1 MASEEGVA
9 IGTGA
14 ASGAAA
20 GAAAGSVVPV
30 VGTAV
35 GAVLGAV
42 VGGASGY
49 LGARGA
55 KKRRNAQAEARRK
68 YQAALA
74 QYQQQELAR
83 NAQREALLTQQ
94 SQQANTNFQ
103 TYMGQKPGDQSASL
117 QQDAADQASAL
128 YAAQAPTPALA
139 GPLAGQYQAEMNQR
153 VGNSVN
159 SMALDYSTSK
169 QDFAGDANNRD
180 YETATSALSRERNLF
195 EQQAGV
201 GSALS
206 NRDRAIAEA
215 NYGNERARA
224 QNVGS
229 EQMMYGGFANSALQL
244 ANAYGSAQ
252 RQANLRN
259 EAYGNPALTPSANAD
274 SWNSRKPA
282 LRNPYD
288 SVQA

>member
-1 MASEEGVA
+1 MADEYGAAGAGAAS
-9 IGTGA
+9 GA

-20 GAAAGSVVPV
+20 GSAFGPV
-30 VGTAV
+30 GFGV
-35 GAVLGAV
+35 GAGVGAL

-49 LGARGA
+49 LGGLGA
-55 KKRRNAQAEARRK
+55 KKRRKAQEKARRE

-103 TYMGQKPGDQSASL
+103 TYMGQKPGDQTAAL
-117 QQDAADQASAL
+117 QQDAANQSSAL

-139 GPLAGQYQAEMNQR
+139 GPLAGQYQQEMNQR
-153 VGNSVN
+153 VGGNVN
-159 SMALDYSTSK
+159 AMALNYSAGQ
-169 QDFAGDANNRD
+169 QDFAGDANNRN
-180 YETATSALSRERNLF
+180 YETATSALSRERDLF

-215 NYGNERARA
+215 NYDNERARA

-252 RQANLRN
+252 RQANLRK
-259 EAYGNPALTPSANAD
+259 EAYGNPALTPNQQYRNSDMSGYDMRSA
-274 SWNSRKPA
+274 
-282 LRNPYD
+282 
-288 SVQA
+288 

>member
-1 MASEEGVA
+1 MADEEATA

-14 ASGAAA
+14 ASGAAS
-20 GAAAGSVVPV
+20 GAATGAMIGNVPGAIIGGV
-30 VGTAV
+30 I
-35 GAVLGAV
+35 GAVA
-42 VGGASGY
+42 GGASGY
-49 LGARGA
+49 LGAQGA
-55 KKRRNAQAEARRK
+55 KKRRKAQARARK
-68 YQAALA
+68 QYQAALA

-103 TYMGQKPGDQSASL
+103 TYMGQKPGDQSAAL

-153 VGNSVN
+153 VGSSVN

-180 YETATSALSRERNLF
+180 YETATSALSRERTLF

-215 NYGNERARA
+215 NYGIDRSRA
-224 QNVGS
+224 QNAGS
-229 EQMMYGGFANSALQL
+229 EQMMYGGFANSSLQL

-259 EAYGNPALTPSANAD
+259 EAYGNPALTPNQQYRNSDMSGYDMRSA
-274 SWNSRKPA
+274 
-282 LRNPYD
+282 
-288 SVQA
+288 

>member
-1 MASEEGVA
+1 MADSESTA
-9 IGTGA
+9 IGAGA
-14 ASGAAA
+14 ASGAVA
-20 GAAAGSVVPV
+20 
-30 VGTAV
+30 GTAIMPGWGTLIGAGV
-35 GAVLGAV
+35 GA
-42 VGGASGY
+42 ASGY
-49 LGARGA
+49 LGAQGA
-55 KKRRNAQAEARRK
+55 KKRRKAQARARQQ

-83 NAQREALLTQQ
+83 NAQREALLNRQ

-153 VGNSVN
+153 VGNDVN

-215 NYGNERARA
+215 NYGVDRARA
-224 QNVGS
+224 QNAGS

-259 EAYGNPALTPSANAD
+259 EAYGNPALTPSDNAN
-274 SWNSRKPA
+274 SWNSRNPA

>member
-1 MASEEGVA
+1 MADEYGA
-9 IGTGA
+9 AGAGA
-14 ASGAAA
+14 ASGAASGAVA
-20 GAAAGSVVPV
+20 GTMIAPG
-30 VGTAV
+30 VGTAIGAGV
-35 GAVLGAV
+35 GAL

-49 LGARGA
+49 LGGLGA
-55 KKRRNAQAEARRK
+55 KKRRKAQEKARRE

-74 QYQQQELAR
+74 QYQQRELAR
-83 NAQREALLTQQ
+83 NAQREAMLIQQ
-94 SQQANTNFQ
+94 SQQAHNNFQ
-103 TYMGQKPGDQSASL
+103 TYIGQKPGDQTAAL
-117 QQDAADQASAL
+117 QQDAANQSSAL

-139 GPLAGQYQAEMNQR
+139 GPLAGQYQQEMNQR
-153 VGNSVN
+153 VGGNVN
-159 SMALDYSTSK
+159 AMALNYSAGQ
-169 QDFAGDANNRD
+169 QDFAGDANNRN
-180 YETATSALSRERNLF
+180 YEMADSALSRERNLF

-259 EAYGNPALTPSANAD
+259 EAYGNPALTPNQQYRNSDMSGYDMRSA
-274 SWNSRKPA
+274 
-282 LRNPYD
+282 
-288 SVQA
+288 

>member
-1 MASEEGVA
+1 MADEEATA

-14 ASGAAA
+14 ATGAASGAV
-20 GAAAGSVVPV
+20 AGSVVPV

-35 GAVLGAV
+35 GAV
-42 VGGASGY
+42 VGGVIGGAAGY
-49 LGARGA
+49 LGSRGA
-55 KKRRNAQAEARRK
+55 KKRRKAQAEARRK

-83 NAQREALLTQQ
+83 NAQREALLNRQ

-103 TYMGQKPGDQSASL
+103 TYMGQKPGDQSSAL

-169 QDFAGDANNRD
+169 QDFAGDANARD

-195 EQQAGV
+195 EQQASV

-215 NYGNERARA
+215 NYGIDRAHA
-224 QNVGS
+224 QNAGS

-259 EAYGNPALTPSANAD
+259 EAYGNPALTPNQQYR
-274 SWNSRKPA
+274 NSDMSG
-282 LRNPYD
+282 YD
-288 SVQA
+288 MRSI